1 VLALEG
7 ERRVPLG
14 APKQRALLA
23 ALLVH
28 AGEVLTRDR
37 LIDALWGDE
46 PPASAAQSLQV
57 YVHGLRKALGAG
69 RIETHGTG
77 YRLSLGPGELDL
89 ERFRRLAAQ
98 ARLSLTAGNAAD
110 AADDLRRALGLWTGP
125 PLADLAGEPI
135 SETETGRLNDERLA
149 AIELRHDAELALGRH
164 EVLLVELEKLL
175 AEEPFRERLHE
186 QYILALYRAGR
197 QKDALDAYRAA
208 RRLLVDELGLEP
220 GSTLQELE
228 RGILRHDPALTAP
241 EQVRAGI
248 RPLPKPPTPLVGR
261 RLEIAAVTALLHRED
276 VRLVTLTGPGGT
288 GKTRL
293 GLAVAEELSAEFR
306 DGAVFVDL
314 APVADPAL
322 LATTIAVALEVEE
335 GDRAAADA
343 LADHLRDRSILLLLD
358 NFEHLLPGA
367 PLVSEL
373 LATAPRM
380 AVLATSRAPLRLRG
394 EHEYSVSPLEPPSR
408 GAAPTFEELAANDA
422 VRLFV
427 TRLRAVDP
435 AFELTEKGAP
445 DVAEICRR
453 LDGLPLAIEL
463 AAARG
468 KLLPPSRMVQRLEQA
483 LDVLTGGARDLPSR
497 QQTLRATLDW
507 SYALLSE
514 PERVLLARLAVFSGG
529 CTVDA
534 VESVCAENGTDVL
547 AIFTSLV
554 DGSLLRRVGAGRF
567 AMLETIREYAL
578 EQLEQTGEAQGLR
591 RRHAE
596 YFVELAE
603 TAERDVAVVDET
615 TMHEQLEREH
625 DNLRAVLFW
634 SQLVGATDLELRLA
648 AALGRFW
655 LIRGHIGEGRGWLE
669 DALHHDRGDEPA
681 ARVKAL
687 RGVGVLA
694 LKQRD
699 LEQAESFLEESLALA
714 RELGDAPGMARATLS
729 LGVIAVSHSDYERA
743 TQLNKETIELAR
755 AADERRVLSTAI
767 NNLGDLALHRGQY
780 DDAAYWTREAVA
792 LARELRHREGLAL
805 ALLNRGQACLHLGR
819 QSKAS
824 AAFEE
829 AFALARDLGY
839 QEALAYALEGL
850 AALAARQGEP
860 VRAARM
866 VGAAG
871 QLLEKLGASLDRAA
885 DALHEQTLASIRADL
900 SDDLL
905 SAHLQEGRTLTLDQL
920 SATESPASG
929 RS

>member
-1 VLALEG
+1 
-7 ERRVPLG
+7 
-14 APKQRALLA
+14 
-23 ALLVH
+23 
-28 AGEVLTRDR
+28 
-37 LIDALWGDE
+37 
-46 PPASAAQSLQV
+46 
-57 YVHGLRKALGAG
+57 
-69 RIETHGTG
+69 
-77 YRLSLGPGELDL
+77 
-89 ERFRRLAAQ
+89 
-98 ARLSLTAGNAAD
+98 
-110 AADDLRRALGLWTGP
+110 
-125 PLADLAGEPI
+125 
-135 SETETGRLNDERLA
+135 
-149 AIELRHDAELALGRH
+149 
-164 EVLLVELEKLL
+164 
-175 AEEPFRERLHE
+175 
-186 QYILALYRAGR
+186 
-197 QKDALDAYRAA
+197 
-208 RRLLVDELGLEP
+208 
-220 GSTLQELE
+220 
-228 RGILRHDPALTAP
+228 
-241 EQVRAGI
+241 
-248 RPLPKPPTPLVGR
+248 
-261 RLEIAAVTALLHRED
+261 
-276 VRLVTLTGPGGT
+276 
-288 GKTRL
+288 
-293 GLAVAEELSAEFR
+293 
-306 DGAVFVDL
+306 
-314 APVADPAL
+314 
-322 LATTIAVALEVEE
+322 
-335 GDRAAADA
+335 
-343 LADHLRDRSILLLLD
+343 
-358 NFEHLLPGA
+358 
-367 PLVSEL
+367 
-373 LATAPRM
+373 M

-394 EHEYSVSPLEPPSR
+394 EHEYSVPPLEPPSR

-468 KLLPPSRMVQRLEQA
+468 KLLPPPRMVQRLEQA

-534 VESVCAENGTDVL
+534 VESVCAEDGTDVL

-554 DGSLLRRVGAGRF
+554 DGSLLRRVGDGRF

-578 EQLEQTGEAQGLR
+578 EKLEQSGEAEELR

-634 SQLVGATDLELRLA
+634 SQLVGATDLELRLV

-743 TQLNKETIELAR
+743 TQLNEETIELAR
-755 AADERRVLSTAI
+755 GADERRVLSTAI
-767 NNLGDLALHRGQY
+767 NNLGDLALHRGRY
-780 DDAAYWTREAVA
+780 EDAAYWTSEAVA
-792 LARELRHREGLAL
+792 LARELRHREGLTL
-805 ALLNRGQACLHLGR
+805 ALLNFGQACLHQHR
-819 QSKAS
+819 QDESA

-829 AFALARDLGY
+829 AFELARDLGY
-839 QEALAYALEGL
+839 QEALAYALEGV

-866 VGAAG
+866 VGAAE

-885 DALHEQTLASIRADL
+885 YELHEETIASVRGEL
-900 SDDLL
+900 SDELL
-905 SAHLQEGRTLTLDQL
+905 ATHLQEGRMLTLDQL

>member
-1 VLALEG
+1 MLALDG

-23 ALLVH
+23 TLLVH

-57 YVHGLRKALGAG
+57 YVHGLRRALGAG

-77 YRLSLGPGELDL
+77 YRLSLEHGELDL
-89 ERFRRLAAQ
+89 MRFRRLVAQ

-110 AADDLRRALGLWTGP
+110 AADDLQRALGLWTGA

-149 AIELRHDAELALGRH
+149 AIELRNDAELALGRH
-164 EVLLVELEKLL
+164 DALVGELEKLL
-175 AEEPFRERLHE
+175 AEEPFREHLHE

-228 RGILRHDPALTAP
+228 RGILRHDPALAAP

-261 RLEIAAVTALLHRED
+261 RLEIAAVTALLHRDD

-335 GDRAAADA
+335 GDHSAADA
-343 LADHLRDRSILLLLD
+343 LTDHLRERSILLLLD

-373 LATAPRM
+373 LASAPRL

-394 EHEYSVSPLEPPSR
+394 EHEYSVPPLEPPSR
-408 GAAPTFEELAANDA
+408 AAAPTFEELAANDA

-435 AFELTEKGAP
+435 SFELTEKGAP

-468 KLLPPSRMVQRLEQA
+468 KLLPPPRMVQRLEQA

-507 SYALLSE
+507 SYELLSE
-514 PERVLLARLAVFSGG
+514 LERVLLARLAVFSGG

-534 VESVCAENGTDVL
+534 VESVCAEDGADVL

-554 DGSLLRRVGAGRF
+554 DGNLLRRVAEGRF

-578 EQLEQTGEAQGLR
+578 EQLERSGEADELR

-596 YFVELAE
+596 YFVKLAE
-603 TAERDVAVVDET
+603 TAERDIGVVDET

-634 SQLVGATDLELRLA
+634 SQLVGAADVELRLA

-669 DALHHDRGDEPA
+669 DALHLDRGDQPA

-714 RELGDAPGMARATLS
+714 TELGDEPGMARATLS
-729 LGVIAVSHSDYERA
+729 LAVIAVSNSDYERA
-743 TQLNKETIELAR
+743 ARLNEETIELAR
-755 AADERRVLSTAI
+755 AAGERRVLSTAI
-767 NNLGDLALHRGQY
+767 NNLGDLALHRGRY
-780 DDAAYWTREAVA
+780 DDAAYWTSEAVA

-805 ALLNRGQACLHLGR
+805 ALLNFGQACLQLQR
-819 QSKAS
+819 QDEAT
-824 AAFEE
+824 AAFDE
-829 AFALARDLGY
+829 AFELGRDLGY

-850 AALAARQGEP
+850 AALSARRAEP

-866 VGAAG
+866 LGASEL
-871 QLLEKLGASLDRAA
+871 LLEKLGASLDRAA
-885 DALHEQTLASIRADL
+885 HELHEQTLALVRVEL
-900 SDDLL
+900 SDELL
-905 SAHLQEGRTLTLDQL
+905 AAHVEEGRTLTLDQVNV
-920 SATESPASG
+920 G
-929 RS
+929 

>member
-1 VLALEG
+1 MLALDG

-23 ALLVH
+23 TLLVH

-77 YRLSLGPGELDL
+77 YRLSLEHGELDL
-89 ERFRRLAAQ
+89 ERFRRLVAQ
-98 ARLSLTAGNAAD
+98 ARVSLTAENAAD

-125 PLADLAGEPI
+125 PLVDLAGEPI

-149 AIELRHDAELALGRH
+149 AIELRNDAELALGRH
-164 EVLLVELEKLL
+164 DALLGELEKLL

-208 RRLLVDELGLEP
+208 RHLLVDELGLEP

-228 RGILRHDPALTAP
+228 RGILRHDPVLAAP
-241 EQVRAGI
+241 EQVRAGV

-293 GLAVAEELSAEFR
+293 GLAVAEELSTEFR
-306 DGAVFVDL
+306 DGVVFVDL

-335 GDRAAADA
+335 GDRSAADA
-343 LADHLRDRSILLLLD
+343 LADHLRDRSILLLVD
-358 NFEHLLPGA
+358 NFEHLLQGA

-373 LATAPRM
+373 LAAAPRL

-394 EHEYSVSPLEPPSR
+394 EHEYSVPPLDPPSR
-408 GAAPTFEELAANDA
+408 GAGPTFEELAANDA
-422 VRLFV
+422 VHLFV
-427 TRLRAVDP
+427 TRVRGVDP
-435 AFELTEKGAP
+435 AFELTEQSAQ
-445 DVAEICRR
+445 DVAEICWR

-468 KLLPPSRMVQRLEQA
+468 KLLPPQRMVQRLEQA

-497 QQTLRATLDW
+497 QRTLRATLDW
-507 SYALLSE
+507 SYALLSA

-529 CTVDA
+529 CTIDA
-534 VESVCAENGTDVL
+534 VESVCADDGTDLL

-554 DGSLLRRVGAGRF
+554 DGSLLRSVADGRF

-578 EQLEQTGEAQGLR
+578 EHLERSGESDELR

-603 TAERDVAVVDET
+603 TAERDVGVVDET

-634 SQLVGATDLELRLA
+634 SQLVSAPNVELRLA

-669 DALHHDRGDEPA
+669 DALHRDRGDEPA

-714 RELGDAPGMARATLS
+714 RELGDEPGMARATLS
-729 LGVIAVSHSDYERA
+729 LAVIAVSNSDYERA
-743 TQLNKETIELAR
+743 ARLNEETIELAR

-767 NNLGDLALHRGQY
+767 NNLGDLALHRGRY
-780 DDAAYWTREAVA
+780 DDAAYWTSEAVA
-792 LARELRHREGLAL
+792 LARELRHREGLTL
-805 ALLNRGQACLHLGR
+805 ALLNLGQACLHMGR
-819 QSKAS
+819 QDEAS
-824 AAFEE
+824 ASFEE
-829 AFALARDLGY
+829 AFALARELGY

-850 AALAARQGEP
+850 AALLAARGEP

-866 VGAAG
+866 VGAAEL
-871 QLLEKLGASLDRAA
+871 LLEKLGASLDRAA
-885 DALHEQTLASIRADL
+885 QELHERTLDLARVDL
-900 SDDLL
+900 SEELL
-905 SAHLQEGRTLTLDQL
+905 AAHLREGRSLDVDSFWNTL
-920 SATESPASG
+920 G
-929 RS
+929 